1 MKIINGFSNETI
13 LLIEDKNGKHY
24 RLNDFD
30 PKTLWIE
37 NEAGEG
43 IQITEDK
50 FYELI
55 DKFFKENF

>member
-1 MKIINGFSNETI
+1 MKAHAK
-13 LLIEDKNGKHY
+13 LVIEDKDGSY
-24 RLNDFD
+24 YELSDFD
-30 PKTLWIE
+30 AKALWIE

-43 IQITEDK
+43 GEIADDK